1 MQIQINRNQ
10 REMKRHGEYAF
21 PLLVSRESI
30 TDYEFSTFSWHW
42 HPEME
47 LTLVEEGEMVYQ
59 INGTAYHLR
68 KGNVLFGN
76 SNALHSGHAIDRQIC
91 RYISIT
97 FDPRLLYGFEGSLF
111 QKKYVEP
118 LVDDYGCSSVCFDG
132 SQPWHAGIRQKMK
145 QLINLWDGAEDF
157 YEFRMQI
164 AREEIWLLLLEHQE
178 AFAVEKPRILPREL
192 KRLKKILGF
201 IHENYSKKITLEEI
215 AGAVPFCK
223 SECCRF
229 FKRYMRESLFEYLQ
243 RYRVEQSLSVLEN
256 PECSVTDAAYSCGF
270 EDAGYYSKVFRKY
283 MGRSPRDYKKESK
296 KLDMEQTPAGMLKT
310 DFVWKSKAQNASSD
324 TM

>member
-30 TDYEFSTFSWHW
+30 TDYEVSTFSWHW

-59 INGTAYHLR
+59 INGTAYYLR

-118 LVDDYGCSSVCFDG
+118 LVDDYDCSSVCF
-132 SQPWHAGIRQKMK
+132 S
-145 QLINLWDGAEDF
+145 
-157 YEFRMQI
+157 
-164 AREEIWLLLLEHQE
+164 
-178 AFAVEKPRILPREL
+178 
-192 KRLKKILGF
+192 
-201 IHENYSKKITLEEI
+201 
-215 AGAVPFCK
+215 
-223 SECCRF
+223 CC
-229 FKRYMRESLFEYLQ
+229 
-243 RYRVEQSLSVLEN
+243 
-256 PECSVTDAAYSCGF
+256 
-270 EDAGYYSKVFRKY
+270 
-283 MGRSPRDYKKESK
+283 
-296 KLDMEQTPAGMLKT
+296 
-310 DFVWKSKAQNASSD
+310 
-324 TM
+324 